1 MSVTAFQHYATDAL
15 LRDGGSI
22 HIRAIRPDDKQRLL
36 ALFERLSSRS
46 IYFRFFQTKQRLTD
60 EELRYFT
67 ELDFTRDV
75 ALVATLQEGLEE
87 HIIGVGRYF
96 RIYEHEQPT
105 SRAEVAFTVA
115 DTHQGRGVGTLL
127 LEHLAI
133 IARRQ
138 GIDTF
143 EAYVL
148 GENNRMLEVFEASG
162 FTVQRALDTGVFH
175 VSFPTADTPQVR
187 AASMERERLATAQS
201 MRALLNPRSVAV
213 VGVSQRG
220 EGAPLSWRPSADAVA
235 GNGAP
240 LSWRPSADAVA
251 GEGVGA
257 ALLAN
262 LQRAGF
268 PGRLYPI
275 HLHATVI
282 QGLPAFPRVSAVG
295 APVDLALIAVPAAAV
310 EEVVADCA
318 TAGVHGVVVLSSGFA
333 EASAAGREA
342 EQRLRALVRA
352 SGMRLVGPNCMGL
365 LNTDPQVAL
374 NATFTTPVL
383 PLAGNIGMLS
393 QSGALGLAMLDYV
406 QSLHVGLSTFVSIGN
421 RADVSNNDML
431 AYWADDPR
439 TDVIVLYLES
449 FGNPRHFAR
458 LAPDVARRKPIIAVK
473 SGRSAAG
480 SRAAASHSA
489 ALATSDTAVDAL
501 FEQAGVIRA
510 NTLQELFDVAVLLST
525 QPLPPGPRVG
535 VVTNAGGPAILLADM
550 GETHGLVFPDLTP
563 ETTAALRALL
573 PPQAGLANPIDMIA
587 AATPAQYARTIEL
600 VGADPNI
607 DALIVIY
614 IPPLVTEP
622 AEIAQAIAAGA
633 GTVPASKPVLTVFMT
648 SQGVPAAL
656 NAGPRRALPTYTFPE
671 NAALALS
678 AAVRYGHWRTQP
690 CGTPSRLSP
699 FAHSAVRAVVDRV
712 LANASAPLWLPPG
725 DVAAIL
731 QAAGSTLAA
740 AEQTSPAEA
749 VATAE
754 RLGYPLVAKVVSPDV
769 LHKSDVG
776 GVILGLDTPAAVA
789 SAVETLVTRMHQRQA
804 RLDGILLQRQV
815 ASGIEALVG
824 VTTDPTFGPLL
835 VCGLGGTLVEVVRDV
850 AFRLIPVSDV
860 EATAMLTT
868 LRANVLLDGSRGAPP
883 GDREALIALLLR
895 VSALAESI
903 PELQELDLNPVKVLA
918 PGQGVI
924 ALDGR
929 MRLAP
934 LGEVT
939 TCPTP

>member
-1 MSVTAFQHYATDAL
+1 MSVTAPHRYATDAL

-36 ALFERLSSRS
+36 ELFERLSSRS
-46 IYFRFFQTKQRLTD
+46 VYFRFFQTKQRLTD
-60 EELRYFT
+60 AELRYFT

-75 ALVATLQEGLEE
+75 ALVATLREGQEE

-96 RIYEHEQPT
+96 RIYQDGQPT
-105 SRAEVAFTVA
+105 THAEVAFTVA
-115 DTHQGRGVGTLL
+115 DAHQGRGVGTLL
-127 LEHLAI
+127 LEHLAA

-138 GIDTF
+138 GIDSF

-187 AASMERERLATAQS
+187 AASTERERLAAAQS
-201 MRALLNPRSVAV
+201 MRAFLNPRAVAV
-213 VGVSQRG
+213 VGVSRRG
-220 EGAPLSWRPSADAVA
+220 D
-235 GNGAP
+235 
-240 LSWRPSADAVA
+240 
-251 GEGVGA
+251 GVGA

-262 LQRAGF
+262 LQRAEF
-268 PGRLYPI
+268 TGRLYPI
-275 HLHATVI
+275 HPHAAEI
-282 QGLPAFPRVSAVG
+282 NGLSAFPRVSAVG

-318 TAGVHGVVVLSSGFA
+318 SAGVRGVVVISSGFA

-365 LNTDPQVAL
+365 LNTDPAIAL

-406 QSLHVGLSTFVSIGN
+406 QTLHVGLSTFVSVGN
-421 RADVSNNDML
+421 RADVSSNDVL

-439 TDVIVLYLES
+439 TSVIVLYLES
-449 FGNPRHFAR
+449 FGNPRRFAR
-458 LAPDVARRKPIIAVK
+458 MAPDVAQRKPIIAVK

-489 ALATSDTAVDAL
+489 ALATSDTAVEAL

-525 QPLPPGPRVG
+525 QPMPPGPRVG
-535 VVTNAGGPAILLADM
+535 VVTNAGGPGILLADT
-550 GETHGLVFPDLTP
+550 GETHGLVLPELTP
-563 ETTAALRALL
+563 ETQAALRTVL
-573 PPQAGLANPIDMIA
+573 PPQAGVANPVDMIA

-600 VGADPNI
+600 VGADATI
-607 DALIVIY
+607 DALVVIY
-614 IPPLVTEP
+614 IPPLVTDP
-622 AEIAQAIAAGA
+622 AEIAQAIAHGV
-633 GTVPASKPVLTVFMT
+633 GTVPAQKPVLTVFMT

-656 NAGPRRALPTYTFPE
+656 NTGPRGTLPTYMFPE

-678 AAVRYGHWRTQP
+678 AAVRYGRWRTRP
-690 CGTPSRLSP
+690 RGMPLRLSP
-699 FAHSAVRAVVDRV
+699 FAHSAVRAVIDRV
-712 LANASAPLWLPPG
+712 LANVSGSLWLPPG
-725 DVAAIL
+725 DLATVL
-731 QAAGSTLAA
+731 GAAGITLAA
-740 AEQTSPAEA
+740 AEQTTPAEA

-754 RLGYPLVAKVVSPDV
+754 RLGYPLVAKIVSPDV

-789 SAVETLVTRMHQRQA
+789 SAVETLVACTQRIGA
-804 RLDGILLQRQV
+804 RLEGILLQRQV
-815 ASGIEALVG
+815 SSGIEALVG
-824 VTTDPTFGPLL
+824 VTTDPLFGPLL
-835 VCGLGGTLVEVVRDV
+835 VCGLGGTLVEVLHDV
-850 AFRLIPVSDV
+850 VFRLTPVSDSDAA
-860 EATAMLTT
+860 EMLTK
-868 LRANVLLDGSRGAPP
+868 LRATVLLDGYRGAPP
-883 GDREALIALLLR
+883 GDREALIALVLR
-895 VSALAESI
+895 VSALVESV

-918 PGQGVI
+918 PGDGVI

-934 LGEVT
+934 LV
-939 TCPTP
+939 

>member
-1 MSVTAFQHYATDAL
+1 MSVTAPRHYATDEL

-22 HIRAIRPDDKQRLL
+22 HLQAIRPDDKQRLR
-36 ALFERLSSRS
+36 AFFERLSSRS

-60 EELRYFT
+60 EELHYFT

-75 ALVATLQEGLEE
+75 ALIATLREGQEE
-87 HIIGVGRYF
+87 HIVGVGRYF
-96 RIYEHEQPT
+96 RINQDGQPT
-105 SRAEVAFTVA
+105 THAEVAFTVA
-115 DTHQGRGVGTLL
+115 DAHQGRGVGTLL
-127 LEHLAI
+127 LEHLAA
-133 IARRQ
+133 IARMQ

-148 GENNRMLEVFEASG
+148 GENNRMLQVFDTSG

-175 VSFPTADTPQVR
+175 VSFPTAETPQVR
-187 AASMERERLATAQS
+187 AASAERERMAAAQS
-201 MRALLNPRSVAV
+201 IRAFLNPRSVAV

-220 EGAPLSWRPSADAVA
+220 D
-235 GNGAP
+235 
-240 LSWRPSADAVA
+240 
-251 GEGVGA
+251 GVGA

-262 LQRAGF
+262 MQRAGF
-268 PGRLYPI
+268 TGRLYPI
-275 HLHATVI
+275 HPHAI
-282 QGLPAFPRVSAVG
+282 EINGLSVFPRVSAVG

-318 TAGVHGVVVLSSGFA
+318 TAGVHGVVVISSGFA

-342 EQRLRALVRA
+342 EQRLRTLVRA

-365 LNTDPQVAL
+365 LNTDPEIAL
-374 NATFTTPVL
+374 NATFTAPVL
-383 PLAGNIGMLS
+383 PPAGNIGMLS

-406 QSLHVGLSTFVSIGN
+406 QSLHVGLSTFVSVGN
-421 RADVSNNDML
+421 RADVSSNDML
-431 AYWADDPR
+431 AYWADDPH

-449 FGNPRHFAR
+449 FGNPRRFAR
-458 LAPDVARRKPIIAVK
+458 IAPDVARRKPIIAVK

-489 ALATSDTAVDAL
+489 ALATSDIAVEAL

-510 NTLQELFDVAVLLST
+510 NSLQELFDVAVLLST
-525 QPLPPGPRVG
+525 QPMPPGPRVG
-535 VVTNAGGPAILLADM
+535 VVTNAGGPGILLADM
-550 GETHGLVFPDLTP
+550 GETHGLVFPELTA
-563 ETTAALRALL
+563 ETTAALRTFL
-573 PPQAGLANPIDMIA
+573 PPQAGLANPVDMIA
-587 AATPAQYARTIEL
+587 SATPAQYARTIEL
-600 VGADPNI
+600 VSADPNV

-614 IPPLVTEP
+614 IPPLVTDP
-622 AEIAQAIAAGA
+622 TVIAQAIADGA
-633 GTVPASKPVLTVFMT
+633 GTVPAQKPLLTVFMT

-656 NAGPRRALPTYTFPE
+656 NAGPRCALPTYIFPE

-678 AAVRYGHWRTQP
+678 AAVRYGRWRTRAR
-690 CGTPSRLSP
+690 GTPLHLSP
-699 FAHSAVRAVVDRV
+699 FAHSAVRAVMDRV
-712 LANASAPLWLPPG
+712 LANVSGPLWLQPG
-725 DVAAIL
+725 DLATVL
-731 QAAGSTLAA
+731 QAAGITLAA

-776 GVILGLDTPAAVA
+776 GVMLGLDTPAAVA
-789 SAVETLVTRMHQRQA
+789 SAVETLVTRMQQIHA

-815 ASGIEALVG
+815 SSGIEALVG
-824 VTTDPTFGPLL
+824 VTTDPMFGPLL

-850 AFRLIPVSDV
+850 AFHLTPVSDI
-860 EATAMLTT
+860 EATEMLAK
-868 LRANVLLDGSRGAPP
+868 LRANVLLNGYRGAPP

-895 VSALAESI
+895 VSALVESV
-903 PELQELDLNPVKVLA
+903 PELQEFDLNLVKVLA
-918 PGQGVI
+918 PGEGAM

-934 LGEVT
+934 LG
-939 TCPTP
+939 

>member
-1 MSVTAFQHYATDAL
+1 MSVTAPHRYATDAL

-36 ALFERLSSRS
+36 EAFERLSSRS
-46 IYFRFFQTKQRLTD
+46 VYFRFFQTKQRLTD

-75 ALVATLQEGLEE
+75 ALVATLREGQEE
-87 HIIGVGRYF
+87 HMIGVGRYF
-96 RIYEHEQPT
+96 RILENGQPT
-105 SRAEVAFTVA
+105 TRAEVAFTVA
-115 DTHQGRGVGTLL
+115 DAHQGRGVGTLL
-127 LEHLAI
+127 LEHLAA

-138 GIDTF
+138 GIDSF

-187 AASMERERLATAQS
+187 AASTERERLAAAQS
-201 MRALLNPRSVAV
+201 MRAFLNPRSVAV
-213 VGVSQRG
+213 VGVSRRG
-220 EGAPLSWRPSADAVA
+220 D
-235 GNGAP
+235 
-240 LSWRPSADAVA
+240 
-251 GEGVGA
+251 GVGA

-262 LQRAGF
+262 LQRARFTG
-268 PGRLYPI
+268 PLYPI
-275 HLHATVI
+275 HPQATEI
-282 QGLPAFPRVSAVG
+282 NGLPAFPRVSSVG

-318 TAGVHGVVVLSSGFA
+318 TAGVHGVVVISSGFA

-365 LNTDPQVAL
+365 LNTDPQVSL

-383 PLAGNIGMLS
+383 PPAGTIGMLS
-393 QSGALGLAMLDYV
+393 QSGALGLAMLDYI
-406 QSLHVGLSTFVSIGN
+406 QTLHVGLSTFISVGN
-421 RADVSNNDML
+421 RADVSSNDVL

-439 TDVIVLYLES
+439 TSVIVLYLES
-449 FGNPRHFAR
+449 FGNPRRFAR
-458 LAPDVARRKPIIAVK
+458 VAPDAARRKPIIAVK

-489 ALATSDTAVDAL
+489 ALATSDTAVEAL

-525 QPLPPGPRVG
+525 QPMPPGSRVG
-535 VVTNAGGPAILLADM
+535 IVTNAGGPGILLADT
-550 GETHGLVFPDLTP
+550 GETHGLVLPELTP
-563 ETTAALRALL
+563 ETQAALRTVL
-573 PPQAGLANPIDMIA
+573 PPQAGVANPVDMIA
-587 AATPAQYARTIEL
+587 SATPAQYARTIEL
-600 VGADPNI
+600 VGADATI
-607 DALIVIY
+607 DALVVIY
-614 IPPLVTEP
+614 VPPLVTDP
-622 AEIAQAIAAGA
+622 AEIAPAIAQGV
-633 GTVPASKPVLTVFMT
+633 GTVPAHKPVLTVFMT
-648 SQGVPAAL
+648 SQGCPAAL
-656 NAGPRRALPTYTFPE
+656 HMGPRGTLPTYLFPE

-678 AAVRYGHWRTQP
+678 AAVRYGRWRTRP
-690 CGTPSRLSP
+690 RGTLSSLSP
-699 FAHSAVRAVVDRV
+699 FAHSAVRAVIDRV
-712 LANASAPLWLPPG
+712 LVHASEPLWLQPG
-725 DVAAIL
+725 DLATVL
-731 QAAGSTLAA
+731 GAAGITLAA
-740 AEQTSPAEA
+740 TEQTTPAEA

-754 RLGYPLVAKVVSPDV
+754 RLGYPLVAKIVSPDV

-789 SAVETLVTRMHQRQA
+789 SAVETLIVRTQQIGA

-815 ASGIEALVG
+815 SSGIEALVG
-824 VTTDPTFGPLL
+824 VTTDPLFGPLL
-835 VCGLGGTLVEVVRDV
+835 VCGLGGTLVEVLHDV
-850 AFRLIPVSDV
+850 AFRLTPVSDSD
-860 EATAMLTT
+860 ATEMLTK
-868 LRANVLLDGSRGAPP
+868 LRANVLLDGYRGAPP

-895 VSALAESI
+895 VSALVESV
-903 PELQELDLNPVKVLA
+903 PELQEFDLNPVKVLA
-918 PGQGVI
+918 PGAGVM

-934 LGEVT
+934 LG
-939 TCPTP
+939 

>member
-1 MSVTAFQHYATDAL
+1 MHGTEPRHYATDAL
-15 LRDGGSI
+15 LRDGSSV

-46 IYFRFFQTKQRLTD
+46 VYFRFFQTKQRLSD

-75 ALVATLQEGLEE
+75 ALVATLREGQEE

-96 RIYEHEQPT
+96 RMHEHGQPT
-105 SRAEVAFTVA
+105 AHAEVAFTVA
-115 DTHQGRGVGTLL
+115 DAHQGRGVGTLL
-127 LEHLAI
+127 LEHLAA
-133 IARRQ
+133 IARMQ

-175 VSFPTADTPQVR
+175 VSFPTAETPQVR
-187 AASMERERLATAQS
+187 AASTERERVAAAQS
-201 MRALLNPRSVAV
+201 VRALLNPRSVAV
-213 VGVSQRG
+213 VGVSRRG
-220 EGAPLSWRPSADAVA
+220 D
-235 GNGAP
+235 
-240 LSWRPSADAVA
+240 
-251 GEGVGA
+251 GVGA
-257 ALLAN
+257 VLLAN

-275 HLHATVI
+275 HPHATEI
-282 QGLPAFPRVSAVG
+282 NGLPAFPRVSAVG
-295 APVDLALIAVPAAAV
+295 APVDLALITVPAAAV

-318 TAGVHGVVVLSSGFA
+318 TAGVHGVVVISSGFA

-365 LNTDPQVAL
+365 LNTDPEIAL

-383 PLAGNIGMLS
+383 PPAGTIGMLS

-406 QSLHVGLSTFVSIGN
+406 QTLHVGLSTFISVGN
-421 RADVSNNDML
+421 RADVSSNDLL

-439 TDVIVLYLES
+439 TSVIVLYLES
-449 FGNPRHFAR
+449 FGNPRRFAR
-458 LAPDVARRKPIIAVK
+458 MAPDVARRKPIIAVK

-489 ALATSDTAVDAL
+489 ALATSDTAVEAL

-525 QPLPPGPRVG
+525 QPMPRGPRVG
-535 VVTNAGGPAILLADM
+535 VITNAGGPGILLADM
-550 GETHGLVFPDLTP
+550 GETHGLVFPELTP
-563 ETTAALRALL
+563 ETQAALRTVL
-573 PPQAGLANPIDMIA
+573 PPQAGVANPVDMIA

-600 VGADPNI
+600 VGADATI
-607 DALIVIY
+607 DALVVIY
-614 IPPLVTEP
+614 IPPLVTDP
-622 AEIAQAIAAGA
+622 AEIAPAIAHGV
-633 GTVPASKPVLTVFMT
+633 GTVPAHKPVLTVFMT
-648 SQGVPAAL
+648 SQGIPAAL
-656 NAGPRRALPTYTFPE
+656 NMGPRGTLPTYMFPE

-678 AAVRYGHWRTQP
+678 AAVRYGRWRTRP
-690 CGTPSRLSP
+690 LGTPLSLSP
-699 FAHSAVRAVVDRV
+699 FAHSAVRAVIDRV
-712 LANASAPLWLPPG
+712 LAHASGPLWLQPG
-725 DVAAIL
+725 DLATVL
-731 QAAGSTLAA
+731 EAAGITLAA
-740 AEQTSPAEA
+740 AEQTTPAEA

-754 RLGYPLVAKVVSPDV
+754 RLGYPLVAKIVSPDV

-776 GVILGLDTPAAVA
+776 GVILGLETPAAVA
-789 SAVETLVTRMHQRQA
+789 SAVETLAARTQQIGA

-815 ASGIEALVG
+815 SSGLEALVG
-824 VTTDPTFGPLL
+824 VTTDPLFGPLL
-835 VCGLGGTLVEVVRDV
+835 VCGLGGTLVEVLHDV
-850 AFRLIPVSDV
+850 VFRLTPVSDTDAA
-860 EATAMLTT
+860 EMLTK
-868 LRANVLLDGSRGAPP
+868 LRANVLLDGYRGAPP

-895 VSALAESI
+895 VSALVESV
-903 PELQELDLNPVKVLA
+903 PELQEFDLNPVKVLI
-918 PGQGVI
+918 PGEGVM

-934 LGEVT
+934 PG
-939 TCPTP
+939 